1 MSGEE
6 IRTVAAV
13 LAVAISVVSLVITRM
28 QARRAD
34 RLGRRPVLVVRSDKQ
49 RTKWE
54 IENIGKGPA
63 VDVVILKCAAG
74 AWLALQLPDLSADGT
89 AALPTRWLKE
99 DYANLLCAT
108 SASRPTNGMQRGTTM
123 TVRCSRTTGRD
134 SRGPHRQSLT
144 LTTGPDV
151 SRGVRLARAL
161 PGFSTS
167 TSAECDCAS
176 ELTPAAARMEDTEQ
190 PGARRERSYAR

>member
-99 DYANLLCAT
+99 DYANLVVRYVSIAT
-108 SASRPTNGMQRGTTM
+108 NERYATRYHDDRAVFTDNWKGLP
-123 TVRCSRTTGRD
+123 RTAPPESHLDYRT
-134 SRGPHRQSLT
+134 
-144 LTTGPDV
+144 
-151 SRGVRLARAL
+151 
-161 PGFSTS
+161 
-167 TSAECDCAS
+167 
-176 ELTPAAARMEDTEQ
+176 
-190 PGARRERSYAR
+190 